1 MELGPPVPLR
11 SDFDDTAD
19 IQQMKPHTRFVE
31 RFNGCAVVNSYEIER
46 VVMDAHYFVHA
57 HPLRCSDCVHHAHS
71 QTVAYGENCEV
82 QHCPVTDQLHVHAE
96 SGISAAIADAF
107 RGLKCKT

>member
-31 RFNGCAVVNSYEIER
+31 RFNCCVMVNSYEIER

-57 HPLRCSDCVHHAHS
+57 HPLRCSDCVHHSHG
-71 QTVAYGENCEV
+71 QTVPYREDREV
-82 QHCPVTDQLHVHAE
+82 QRCPVTDQLHVP
-96 SGISAAIADAF
+96 ADSPITA
-107 RGLKCKT
+107 